1 LFVCAL
7 AILAGAPAARA
18 PRAGPDSAP
27 RVLGGEPLAYVLP
40 YHVQAAPFRA
50 DLAMTVLN
58 LLNETRVAA
67 GLVPLMPHDTLQRVA
82 EAYGEDLFAR
92 GTLTHTSLDGKTP
105 RDRIVGAG
113 VRVRIVGENLAYAD
127 DVTAA
132 HDALMASAPHRANIL
147 YPAYRFVGV
156 AVLDGGS
163 DGVIVVEDFTDD
175 SVSHPL
181 QKWWTDRATVAVTP
195 P

>member
-1 LFVCAL
+1 M
-7 AILAGAPAARA
+7 LAGAPAAPA
-18 PRAGPDSAP
+18 PPAGPAP
-27 RVLGGEPLAYVLP
+27 RVLGGEPLAYALP
-40 YHVQAAPFRA
+40 YHVQAAPVRA

-67 GLVPLMPHDTLQRVA
+67 GLVPLMPHDTLRRVA
-82 EAYGEDLFAR
+82 QAYGEDLFAR
-92 GTLTHTSLDGKTP
+92 GTLTHISPDGRTP
-105 RDRIVGAG
+105 RDRIVEAG
-113 VRVRIVGENLAYAD
+113 VRVRTVGENLAYAD
-127 DVTAA
+127 GVMAA

-156 AVLDGGS
+156 AVVDGGA